1 MNKIII
7 LGHENPDVDSIVS
20 GYLLEKILNKKGY
33 KVEYIIDAKEIEK
46 ETLTLCINYGIDPTK
61 HIKSI
66 DFSNK
71 NNKYILVD
79 HNERIIDGEIICII
93 DHHPTN
99 KKFELKNY
107 YNEKVSST
115 ACFIAKN
122 NEILLDEFDL
132 RLAILATLVDTAS
145 FHSTK
150 SREEDKEW
158 VFYLCNKYNFNY
170 DELYQD
176 GLCLTNLDNIL
187 DASING
193 LKKYNINNKLVES
206 SYIQV
211 NDIDDVIVDKI
222 IDILN
227 KRLLDKGLYA
237 FVFIIHNM
245 KEFKTM
251 YYLIRK
257 DNIFKKYYDKYT
269 SRGNTIIPEIE
280 KNLTN

>member
-1 MNKIII
+1 M
-7 LGHENPDVDSIVS
+7 
-20 GYLLEKILNKKGY
+20 
-33 KVEYIIDAKEIEK
+33 
-46 ETLTLCINYGIDPTK
+46 
-61 HIKSI
+61 
-66 DFSNK
+66 
-71 NNKYILVD
+71 
-79 HNERIIDGEIICII
+79 
-93 DHHPTN
+93 
-99 KKFELKNY
+99 
-107 YNEKVSST
+107 
-115 ACFIAKN
+115 
-122 NEILLDEFDL
+122 LDEFDL

-158 VFYLCNKYNFNY
+158 IFYLCNKYNFNY